1 MARYV
6 KPTKVRALLAAN
18 GYRMSRTYTEALDRA
33 VSDLVLVHA
42 ATASKDRRLT
52 VMGRDIELTNTLR
65 ALSRAAHSRR
75 RGI

>member
-6 KPTKVRALLAAN
+6 KPTKVRAALQLM
-18 GYRMSRTYTEALDRA
+18 GLRMGRSYVEALDR
-33 VSDLVLVHA
+33 SVLLLIEKHA
-42 ATASKDRRLT
+42 STARQDRRVT
-52 VMGRDIELTNTLR
+52 VLGRDIELTNTLR